1 MTFMIILHT
10 NPCKCYFYGFE
21 KVQNAYIVNLILTFN
36 IFKQW
41 IFQAW
46 AETEFVFF
54 EGVIRMRQ

>member
-21 KVQNAYIVNLILTFN
+21 KVQNAIVNLILQFN

-54 EGVIRMRQ
+54 EGVIRMKQ